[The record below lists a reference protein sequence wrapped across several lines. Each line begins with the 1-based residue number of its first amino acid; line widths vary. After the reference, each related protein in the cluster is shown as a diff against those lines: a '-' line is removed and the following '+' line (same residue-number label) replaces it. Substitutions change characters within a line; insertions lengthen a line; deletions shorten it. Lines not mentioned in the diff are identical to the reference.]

1 MRWSKYSIASSTIDS
16 SPTIRIKSDPK
27 KCMDVSIRPYPI
39 WDVKTWITIAVVI
52 AFVVQVCDV
61 IFVEYRG
68 FRMLSY

>member
-1 MRWSKYSIASSTIDS
+1 
-16 SPTIRIKSDPK
+16 
-27 KCMDVSIRPYPI
+27 MDVSIRPYPT